1 MTPAQQPSLPP
12 EALELLEQMH
22 NIFVPQG
29 ISWWPPAFGWW
40 AAAISLLGA
49 LVLALIVYLI
59 RHRQEAYRR
68 TALKLLDQLREQ
80 SDAALPAEANR
91 LLKRVAL
98 AAFPSE
104 KLTINQAFGE
114 NWVDWLNARCP
125 DLVFSGAAAAALARG
140 GYQRD
145 ALYPREELL
154 DRVRRW
160 IATHQ
165 RTLRSTPMRRPAH
178 V

>member
-1 MTPAQQPSLPP
+1 MTPAPQPSLPP
-12 EALELLEQMH
+12 EALQLLEQMH
-22 NIFVPQG
+22 NIFVPQAV
-29 ISWWPPAFGWW
+29 SWWPPAFGWW
-40 AAAISLLGA
+40 AVGGSLLGA
-49 LVLALIVYLI
+49 RVLALITYLI
-59 RHRQEAYRR
+59 RRRQEAYRR
-68 TALKLLDQLREQ
+68 TALKLLDGLHEY
-80 SDAALPAEANR
+80 SDAQLPAEANR

-98 AAFPSE
+98 VAFPAE

-125 DLVFSGAAAAALARG
+125 DLVFSGAAAAALARA

-145 ALYPREELL
+145 ASYPRAELL
-154 DRVRRW
+154 DSVSRW

-165 RTLRSTPMRRPAH
+165 RTLRSTPARRPAH